1 MTEKGTKTLIGF
13 FVMCAL
19 ALLVG
24 GVMIVGSGTFSSQ
37 ARFVCFFDASLR
49 GLLPGS
55 PVYFRGVR
63 VGKVVSIQ
71 INADMEDL
79 SFLTPVVI
87 ELEKAVIKSSH
98 TELFNLL
105 GRDSTDDTLL
115 TELVHKG
122 LRARLGTLS
131 FVTGQ
136 LSVDLDMLP
145 DAPPPTAR
153 QMRPYEDIIQIP
165 TVPSSLDEMLN
176 LVTDVPV
183 KDIAGELLKAL
194 HLINRQL
201 AGMDLPELT
210 GSLTELSRQMI
221 SLVQTLSVQAEG
233 VTDVRKQ
240 TVATMTRYSELAVS
254 MEKSAK
260 DISQMGVSARL
271 TMDSLRRLLREDS
284 APLVEFGQ
292 TMRALRD
299 AANSIDNL
307 ATLLELKPDAL
318 IFGRRR

>member
-24 GVMIVGSGTFSSQ
+24 GVMIVGSGSFSSQ

-87 ELEKAVIKSSH
+87 ELEKAAIKSSH

-115 TELVHKG
+115 AELVRKG

-145 DAPPPTAR
+145 DAPPPTPR

-194 HLINRQL
+194 HLINAQL

-221 SLVQTLSVQAEG
+221 SLMQTLSVQAEG
-233 VTDVRKQ
+233 VTEVRKQ
-240 TVATMTRYSELAVS
+240 TVATMTRYGELAVS

-260 DISQMGVSARL
+260 DISEMGGSARL

-292 TMRALRD
+292 TMQALRD

>member
-19 ALLVG
+19 TLLIG
-24 GVMIVGSGTFSSQ
+24 GVMIVGSGSFSSA

-71 INADMEDL
+71 INADADEL
-79 SFLTPVVI
+79 TFRTPVVI
-87 ELEKAVIKSSH
+87 ELEKSALKSSH
-98 TELFNLL
+98 ADLASLL
-105 GRDSTDDTLL
+105 SRGSADTSLL
-115 TELVHKG
+115 TDLVRKG

-145 DAPPPTAR
+145 DAPPPTPE
-153 QMRPYEDIIQIP
+153 QMRPYDGIIQIP
-165 TVPSSLDEMLN
+165 TMPSSLDEMLN

-183 KDIAGELLKAL
+183 RDIAGETLLAL
-194 HLINRQL
+194 RRINGQL
-201 AGMDLPELT
+201 EGLNLPELAA
-210 GSLTELSRQMI
+210 SLTELSRQATELARELTAQ
-221 SLVQTLSVQAEG
+221 SRGLTEVREQA
-233 VTDVRKQ
+233 
-240 TVATMTRYSELAVS
+240 VATMERYGELAAR
-254 MEKSAK
+254 MEKSAR
-260 DISQMGVSARL
+260 DISGMGVSARL
-271 TMDSLRRLLREDS
+271 TMDSLRLLVREDS
-284 APLVEFGQ
+284 APLVEFSQ

-299 AANSIDNL
+299 AADSINNL

>member
-13 FVMCAL
+13 FVLCAL
-19 ALLVG
+19 ALLAG
-24 GVMIVGSGTFSSQ
+24 GVMIVGSGSLSSS

-71 INADMEDL
+71 INADAEEL
-79 SFLTPVVI
+79 AFRTPVVF
-87 ELEKAVIKSSH
+87 ELEKSTFKSSH
-98 TELFNLL
+98 ADLASLL
-105 GRDSTDDTLL
+105 SRGSVDDFLL
-115 TELVHKG
+115 TELVRKG

-145 DAPPPTAR
+145 DAPPPTPE
-153 QMRPYEDIIQIP
+153 QMRPYDGIVQIP
-165 TVPSSLDEMLN
+165 TVPSSLDEVIN
-176 LVTDVPV
+176 LVTDVPIR
-183 KDIAGELLKAL
+183 DITGETLLAL
-194 HLINRQL
+194 RGINAQL
-201 AGMDLPELT
+201 NGLNLPELT
-210 GSLTELSRQMI
+210 ASLTELSRQTTE
-221 SLVQTLSVQAEG
+221 LVRELTVQARG
-233 VTDVRKQ
+233 LTDVRERAI
-240 TVATMTRYSELAVS
+240 ATLERYGELAAS
-254 MEKSAK
+254 MEKGTKDVSA
-260 DISQMGVSARL
+260 MGVSARL
-271 TMDSLRRLLREDS
+271 TMESLQRLVQEDS
-284 APLVEFGQ
+284 APLVEFSQ

-318 IFGRRR
+318 IFGRRP

>member
-1 MTEKGTKTLIGF
+1 MTEKGTKILIGF

-19 ALLVG
+19 VLLVG
-24 GVMIVGSGTFSSQ
+24 GVMIVGSGSLSSA

-71 INADMEDL
+71 INADVKDL
-79 SFLTPVVI
+79 SFRTPVVI
-87 ELEKAVIKSSH
+87 ELEKSALKSSN
-98 TELFNLL
+98 TDLFNLL
-105 GRDSTDDTLL
+105 RRDDPDDSLL
-115 TELVHKG
+115 TELVRKG

-145 DAPPPTAR
+145 DAPPPTPR
-153 QMRPYEDIIQIP
+153 QMRTFDGITQIP

-183 KDIAGELLKAL
+183 REISAEVLAVLRQ
-194 HLINRQL
+194 INKQL
-201 AGMDLPELT
+201 AGINLPELT
-210 GSLTELSRQMI
+210 TGLTELSREMT
-221 SLVQTLSVQAEG
+221 TLSRALTVQADGLTE
-233 VTDVRKQ
+233 VRKQ
-240 TVATMTRYSELAVS
+240 TVVTMAHYDQLAS
-254 MEKSAK
+254 RLEKSAK
-260 DISQMGVSARL
+260 DISDMGVSARL
-271 TMDSLRRLLREDS
+271 TMESLQRLLREDS

-292 TMRALRD
+292 TMQALRD